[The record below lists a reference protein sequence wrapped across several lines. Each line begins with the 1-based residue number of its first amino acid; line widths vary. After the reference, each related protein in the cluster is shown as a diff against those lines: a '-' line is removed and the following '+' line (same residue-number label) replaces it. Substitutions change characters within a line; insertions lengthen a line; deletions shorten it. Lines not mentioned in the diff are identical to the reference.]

1 MSKNSFKDYLIE
13 IGQFPL
19 LTAAE
24 ELELG
29 KKIKEDGDKR
39 AKEKLINCN
48 LRLVVHIAKQ
58 YKGIGVGIE
67 DLVAEGNLGLLTAA
81 EKFDYT
87 LGYRFSTCATPWIK
101 QAILKAITDKGRT
114 VRLPAHI
121 YQQLSQIKKFNDKFM
136 SNNDREPTKEE
147 TAKGVGITVEK
158 LNDLLGWRRDS
169 ISLDTPLGDEDKN
182 TLEDIT
188 SDPDDVTPE
197 EYAYQQSMHD
207 LISKMISELPERT
220 QIITKMRY
228 GLGEANDPD
237 AWKHENTLED
247 IGAAIG
253 ITRERVRQ
261 IEKETIQNLK
271 VKWKGRI

>member
-1 MSKNSFKDYLIE
+1 MSKNSFKDYLIQ

-19 LTAAE
+19 LTADE
-24 ELELG
+24 ELALG
-29 KKIKEDGDKR
+29 KQIKEHNSKAAR
-39 AKEKLINCN
+39 EKLINCN

-58 YKGIGVGIE
+58 YKGIGMTIE
-67 DLVAEGNLGLLTAA
+67 DLVAEGNLGLITAA
-81 EKFDYT
+81 EKFDYS

-101 QAILKAITDKGRT
+101 QAILKAITDKGRM

-121 YQQLSQIKKFNDKFM
+121 YQQLTQIKKFNE
-136 SNNDREPTKEE
+136 NYVAEHACEPTKEE
-147 TAKGVGITVEK
+147 ISKGTGLEIDK
-158 LNDLLGWRRDS
+158 INSLLEWKRDS
-169 ISLDTPLGDEDKN
+169 ISLDTPLGDEEKN

-188 SDPDDVTPE
+188 ADPTDITPE
-197 EYAYQQSMHD
+197 EYAYQQSLHD
-207 LISKMISELPERT
+207 FVIKMIKDLPPRT
-220 QIITKMRY
+220 QTILKMRY
-228 GLGEANDPD
+228 GLGDDNDP
-237 AWKHENTLED
+237 AEWKHENTLED

>member
-1 MSKNSFKDYLIE
+1 MSKNSFKDYLIQ

-19 LTAAE
+19 LTADE
-24 ELELG
+24 ELALG
-29 KKIKEDGDKR
+29 KQIKEHNSKAAR
-39 AKEKLINCN
+39 EKLINCN

-58 YKGIGVGIE
+58 YKGIGMTIE
-67 DLVAEGNLGLLTAA
+67 DLVAEGNLGLITAA
-81 EKFDYT
+81 EKFDYS

-101 QAILKAITDKGRT
+101 QAILKAITDKGRM

-121 YQQLSQIKKFNDKFM
+121 YQQLTQIKKFNENYVAEH
-136 SNNDREPTKEE
+136 SCEPTKEE
-147 TAKGVGITVEK
+147 ISKGTGLEIDK
-158 LNDLLGWRRDS
+158 INSLLEWKRDS
-169 ISLDTPLGDEDKN
+169 ISLDTPLGDEEKN

-188 SDPDDVTPE
+188 ADPTDITPE
-197 EYAYQQSMHD
+197 EYAYQQSLHD
-207 LISKMISELPERT
+207 FVKKMISDLPPRT
-220 QIITKMRY
+220 QTILKMRY
-228 GLGEANDPD
+228 GLGDDNDP
-237 AWKHENTLED
+237 AEWKHENTLED

>member
-1 MSKNSFKDYLIE
+1 M
-13 IGQFPL
+13 
-19 LTAAE
+19 
-24 ELELG
+24 
-29 KKIKEDGDKR
+29 
-39 AKEKLINCN
+39 
-48 LRLVVHIAKQ
+48 RLVVHIAKQ
-58 YKGIGVGIE
+58 YKGVGVGIE

-136 SNNDREPTKEE
+136 SANDREPTKEE

-169 ISLDTPLGDEDKN
+169 ISLDMPLGDEDKN

-188 SDPDDVTPE
+188 SDPDDITPE

-220 QIITKMRY
+220 QIIMKMRY

>member
-1 MSKNSFKDYLIE
+1 MSKNSFKDYLIQ

-19 LTAAE
+19 LTADE
-24 ELELG
+24 ELSLG
-29 KKIKEDGDKR
+29 KQIKEHNSKAAR
-39 AKEKLINCN
+39 EKLINCN

-58 YKGIGVGIE
+58 YKGIGMTIE
-67 DLVAEGNLGLLTAA
+67 DLVAEGNLGLITAA
-81 EKFDYT
+81 EKFDYS

-101 QAILKAITDKGRT
+101 QAILKAITDKGRM

-121 YQQLSQIKKFNDKFM
+121 YQQLTQIKKFNENYV
-136 SNNDREPTKEE
+136 SEYGCEPTKEE
-147 TAKGVGITVEK
+147 ISKGTGLEIDK
-158 LNDLLGWRRDS
+158 INSLLEWKRDS
-169 ISLDTPLGDEDKN
+169 ISLDTPLGDEEKN

-188 SDPDDVTPE
+188 ADPTDITPE
-197 EYAYQQSMHD
+197 EYAYQQSLHD
-207 LISKMISELPERT
+207 FVIKMIKDLPPRT
-220 QIITKMRY
+220 QTILKMRY
-228 GLGEANDPD
+228 GLGDDNDP
-237 AWKHENTLED
+237 AEWKHENTLED